1 MITFQ
6 AKGEDVSG
14 KTTQKTTQ
22 KILSILKE
30 NPSASRKE
38 IALILGDITEDGV
51 KYQLYKMK
59 KERILERIGP
69 AKGGY
74 WKKIKDTILPSATK
88 PRMNSVLLPATTTKA
103 GAQFLANQLNRPAS
117 AGMTKNCL
125 LITFYQPRYQFLFYR
140 FDFFDFY

>member
-1 MITFQ
+1 GVPAPEINYEFAGLMITFQ
-6 AKGEDVSG
+6 AKGADVSG
-14 KTTQKTTQ
+14 KTTRKTTQKTTR

-74 WKKIKDTILPSATK
+74 WKIIKDTILPSATK
-88 PRMNSVLLPATTTKA
+88 PRMNSDLLPATTTKA

-117 AGMTKNCL
+117 GFRRN
-125 LITFYQPRYQFLFYR
+125 
-140 FDFFDFY
+140 D